1 MLGAL
6 PVALPGPYPLNQ
18 VVVFLSVCVVLWCE
32 EPFRAGLLR
41 DLEAAGV
48 QRVELVPSAEA
59 LVSAVVRHAP
69 KLVVVRQA
77 VPTDAL
83 VQAATALQE
92 QVPVPV
98 LAFVEQADA
107 ASTERAVAAA
117 VHTWVVGA
125 YAPERL
131 PALMH
136 LAECRQR
143 HEQALRDALRDVT
156 ERFEERKAVERAK
169 GLLMSARAV
178 SDEEAF
184 HILRTASMHS
194 NQRLGQVAQ
203 HIIQS
208 ARSAEAVNRSGQQ
221 RMLSQRLVKHW
232 LLRLAGVQVA
242 RHTALQAESAQRV
255 DDNLKLLAKQI
266 VEPQALTALAPV
278 VGSWK
283 ALKKLLKAA
292 PAPSLLAEVDA
303 WAERL
308 LQDAEHLTT
317 LLERSGSQAPLR
329 MLNTAGRQ
337 RMLSQRFAKASLLG
351 VLQEGERQQDALVQA
366 EAARQ
371 SFDEGMAFLNA
382 LPLSTADIRQTLDA
396 ATQGWQSLQAGAH
409 QVRHPSG
416 RDRLL
421 RMESLAGA
429 SETLLDDFER
439 LAGQYEH
446 SMQMLMG

>member
-1 MLGAL
+1 MLRGL
-6 PVALPGPYPLNQ
+6 PAVKLRPLPLDQ
-18 VVVFLSVCVVLWCE
+18 VIVFMSVCVVLWCE
-32 EPFRAGLLR
+32 EPYRAGLAR

-48 QRVELVPSAEA
+48 QGVEIVPGPEA
-59 LVSAVVRHAP
+59 LVPAVVRHAP

-77 VPTDAL
+77 EPTEAL
-83 VQAATALQE
+83 LHATKALSAQAPL
-92 QVPVPV
+92 PV
-98 LAFVEQADA
+98 LAFMDQADA
-107 ASTERAVAAA
+107 ASTERAVAAG
-117 VHTWVVGA
+117 VHAWVVDG
-125 YAPERL
+125 YAGERL

-143 HEQALRDALRDVT
+143 HEQTLRDALRDVT

-169 GLLMSARAV
+169 GLLMNAREV
-178 SDEEAF
+178 SDDEAF
-184 HILRTASMHS
+184 NILRTASMHS

-208 ARSAEAVNRSGQQ
+208 ARSADAVNRSGQQ

-255 DDNLKLLAKQI
+255 DDNLKLLGKQLS
-266 VEPQALTALAPV
+266 EPQALEALAPV
-278 VGSWK
+278 VASWN
-283 ALKKLLKAA
+283 ALKKLLKVPPAA
-292 PAPSLLAEVDA
+292 ALLAEVDT

-317 LLERSGSQAPLR
+317 LLEKAGSQAPLR

-337 RMLSQRFAKASLLG
+337 RMLSQRFAKAALLG
-351 VLQEGERQQDALVQA
+351 VLQEGEPQQQALVQA

-371 SFDEGMAFLNA
+371 RFDEGLSFLNA

-396 ATQGWQSLQAGAH
+396 AAQGWQALQAGAH

-439 LAGQYEH
+439 LAAQYER
-446 SMQMLMG
+446 SMQMLVG

>member
-1 MLGAL
+1 M
-6 PVALPGPYPLNQ
+6 
-18 VVVFLSVCVVLWCE
+18 SVCVVLWCE
-32 EPFRAGLLR
+32 EPFRAGLVR

-48 QRVELVPSAEA
+48 QRVQPVPSPKD

-77 VPTDAL
+77 VPTESL
-83 VQAATALQE
+83 MEAATALNE
-92 QVPVPV
+92 QAPLPV
-98 LAFVEQADA
+98 LAFVDQADA
-107 ASTERAVAAA
+107 ASTGRAVAAG
-117 VHTWVVGA
+117 VHAWVVGA
-125 YAPERL
+125 YAPQRL

-143 HEQALRDALRDVT
+143 HEQALRAALRDVT

-232 LLRLAGVQVA
+232 LLRLAGVQVT
-242 RHTALQAESAQRV
+242 RHTALQAESVQRV
-255 DDNLKLLAKQI
+255 DDNLKLLAKQMSH
-266 VEPQALTALAPV
+266 PQAMAALAPV
-278 VGSWK
+278 VDSWK
-283 ALKKLLKAA
+283 ALKKLLRSPPA
-292 PAPSLLAEVDA
+292 PALLTEVDT

-317 LLERSGSQAPLR
+317 LLEQAGSQAPLR

-337 RMLSQRFAKASLLG
+337 RMLSQRFAKAALLG
-351 VLQEGERQQDALVQA
+351 ALQEGEQRQKALVQA
-366 EAARQ
+366 EAARR
-371 SFDEGMAFLNA
+371 SFDEGLAFLNA
-382 LPLSTADIRQTLDA
+382 LPLSTADIRQALDA
-396 ATQGWQSLQAGAH
+396 AAQGWQSLQAGAH

-416 RDRLL
+416 RDRLV

-439 LAGQYEH
+439 LAAQYEH